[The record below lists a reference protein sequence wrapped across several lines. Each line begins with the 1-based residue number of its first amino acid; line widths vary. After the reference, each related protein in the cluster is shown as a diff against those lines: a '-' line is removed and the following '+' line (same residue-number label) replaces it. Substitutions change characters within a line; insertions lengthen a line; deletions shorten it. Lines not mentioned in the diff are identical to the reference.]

1 TETGIFEGISM
12 KYEEEMKLTYMTAP
26 LTAKATIDLGKAKL
40 YANLGAY
47 AAMGI
52 KGEVKAK
59 ATAGNLSEETTYEI
73 FWGTDK
79 GSDDLTRFDGGLHA
93 GLGFEYRNVE
103 LGVDYDYGLANI
115 SPYTDNGFRIKNR
128 NIGIKLAYKILG
140 GY

>member
-1 TETGIFEGISM
+1 FEGINM
-12 KYEEEMKLTYMTAP
+12 KIEQEMKLTYMTVP
-26 LTAKATIDLGKAKL
+26 LTAKATVDLGKSKF

-52 KGEVKAK
+52 TGEVWTK
-59 ATAGNLSEETTYEI
+59 ATAGNLTDESTDDIY
-73 FWGTDK
+73 WGSDK
-79 GSDDLTRFDGGLHA
+79 ESDDLSRFDGGLHA

-103 LGVDYDYGLANI
+103 LGVDYDYGIANI

-128 NIGIKLAYKILG
+128 NIGITLAYKILG